1 MRTPSKTTLTAGL
14 VVAAAALATNQASL
28 AEPPPAPPPDRID
41 PMALA
46 DVEGRSIRIPDGESR
61 CTIVVF
67 LARDC
72 PLVQAYA
79 PRLAAIARRFAPHGV
94 RMVGLGVHPR
104 DSRESLAAF
113 ASDALAGAAIVADP
127 DGRLAR
133 TFGAT
138 RTPEV
143 FLLDR
148 DGTILYSGRIDDQYG
163 FSEGRKFIR
172 PAPTHESLALAVEDA
187 LAGRPIGTP
196 RTQPEGCRIARPRPA
211 AVDASATWSRDVSRL
226 FARAC
231 QDCHR
236 KGQIGPF
243 PLTTFAETK
252 GWQDMILEVVE
263 SRRMPPWGAEGD
275 FGVFENDPR
284 LSADEIDLVRKWVL
298 AGAPEGDPAEAP
310 PPATFPMQWRSFV
323 PDRIVFMSDRPFRTP
338 ASGVIEYQYFVADP
352 HFEKDVWADGF
363 ECLPGNPRVVHHVSI
378 YAVPPDEGVSPA
390 DNPLLLRRLLF
401 GYNPG
406 SGPLLLPKGTAR
418 RIPAGSRFVFQLHY
432 QATGEPEE
440 DNSCLGLRLVD
451 PESVQYPIDTRLM
464 LNQALDIP
472 PGAGDYRMAAEY
484 RVGEPVDLRLLV
496 PHMHLRGRSFRIDA
510 TYPDGRR
517 ELLLDVPRYDFNWQ
531 HTYVFRE
538 PRRLPEGTV
547 LRSEAVFDNSAS
559 NPSNPDPSARVRWG
573 DQVWDEMMVVSFCVT
588 PLAPD
593 RNWVP
598 RDSFLQTTGAWEGRS
613 LRIFIVGGV
622 LAAAAVLLW
631 AIRSRRRSN
640 RL

>member
-1 MRTPSKTTLTAGL
+1 MRTPIHSTTTFL
-14 VVAAAALATNQASL
+14 VLAAAVLARSAAQG
-28 AEPPPAPPPDRID
+28 AEPPQESPPDRIE
-41 PMALA
+41 PMALQ
-46 DVEGRSIRIPDGESR
+46 DVEGRPLHLPDPESR
-61 CTIVVF
+61 ATIVVF
-67 LARDC
+67 LALDC

-79 PRLAAIARRFAPHGV
+79 PRLAAIARRYAPRGV

-104 DSRESLAAF
+104 DSREALAAF
-113 ASDALAGAAIVADP
+113 AADALAGGSIVADP
-127 DGRLAR
+127 DGRLAEA
-133 TFGAT
+133 FGAS

-143 FLLDR
+143 FLIDR
-148 DGTILYSGRIDDQYG
+148 DGAILYSGRIDDQYG

-172 PAPTHESLALAVEDA
+172 PAPTHESLAMAVEDV
-187 LAGRPIGTP
+187 LAGRAVETP
-196 RTQPEGCRIARPRPA
+196 RTLPEGCRIARPRPA
-211 AVDASATWSRDVSRL
+211 ADDARATWSRDVSRL

-243 PLTTFAETK
+243 PLTTFAETR

-263 SRRMPPWGAEGD
+263 TRRMPPWGAEGD

-284 LSADEIDLVRKWVL
+284 LTPEEIDLVRDWVL
-298 AGAPEGDPAEAP
+298 AGAPEGDPDDAP
-310 PPATFPMQWRSFV
+310 APATFPMQWRSFV
-323 PDRIVFMSDRPFRTP
+323 PDRIVFMSDKPFRTP

-352 HFEKDVWADGF
+352 QFEKDVWADGF

-378 YAVPPDEGVSPA
+378 YAVPPDEGVAPA

-440 DNSCLGLRLVD
+440 DNSCIGLRLVD
-451 PESVQYPIDTRLM
+451 PESVQYPVDTRLM
-464 LNQALDIP
+464 LNQALDVP
-472 PGAGDYRMAAEY
+472 PGARDYRIAAEY

-510 TYPDGRR
+510 TFPDGRR
-517 ELLLDVPRYDFNWQ
+517 ELLLDVPHYDFNWQ
-531 HTYVFRE
+531 HSYVFRE

-573 DQVWDEMMVVSFCVT
+573 DQVWDEMMVASFCVT
-588 PLAPD
+588 PVKPGRD
-593 RNWVP
+593 WIP
-598 RDSFLQTTGAWEGRS
+598 RDPFLQSTGAWEGWT
-613 LRIFIVGGV
+613 LRILIAGGV
-622 LAAAAVLLW
+622 LAAAAALLR
-631 AIRSRRRSN
+631 AARGRRRSN